1 MTSRLYVK
9 RGYVPDGAGVYYES
23 KVLGLNAPCNN
34 DDDELSLCLVKEL

>member
-1 MTSRLYVK
+1 MTYRFYVK

-34 DDDELSLCLVKEL
+34 NDELSLCLVKEL